1 MSQTDNWKSEF
12 SFCSR
17 RMRMGLFDYHYVDEG
32 AGRPILMVHGNP
44 TWSFYWRHLISQFC
58 DTHRPIAVDHI
69 GCGLSDKP
77 QNYDYSLATH
87 VRNLVELIER
97 LDLNDITLVGHDWGG
112 AIGLGA
118 AVQLPDRFSRF
129 VMFNTAAFP
138 PPFFPWRIRVC
149 RTPLLGQVA
158 LRGMNLFSL
167 AALQMAVERP
177 AELSDKF
184 VDGILAPY
192 DSWANR
198 VAVHHFVKDIP
209 ESPDHPTWRVLEQIE
224 SGVKQFANHPFSL
237 MWGMKDWCFR
247 PACLDRFVELLPN
260 AEVHKFDNV
269 GHWIVEEAKTEVGRL
284 FTDFMARTDEVTAQ
298 GEVAPIASPAS

>member
-1 MSQTDNWKSEF
+1 
-12 SFCSR
+12 
-17 RMRMGLFDYHYVDEG
+17 MRMGLFDYHYVDEG